1 MSLEVGPRR
10 TIFTIP
16 GEAVDGEFYAV
27 LVARQ
32 FVHPFVM
39 RAEQEDVY
47 DDHYF
52 TAKGDWVEGV
62 WSLGYVQAEHKV
74 RGGRLQ
80 RSSTPCEAWWA
91 TSGDRMRRG
100 LRFGRDSQ
108 GRGFEV
114 VGIELNATMATNVRT
129 ALGLNGT

>member
-1 MSLEVGPRR
+1 
-10 TIFTIP
+10 
-16 GEAVDGEFYAV
+16 
-27 LVARQ
+27 
-32 FVHPFVM
+32 M

-114 VGIELNATMATNVRT
+114 VGIELNATMATHPRT
-129 ALGLNGT
+129 TLGLNMIQGRIEDIESDSFRQNFDVARSVEPV